1 MRRVLTVLL
10 VVGGLALPAGAY
22 AQSAGDEQ
30 YVDPFAG
37 QGHQPQQ
44 QQQQQERQQPP
55 AQQAPPAQSA
65 PQQTAQATSQ
75 GADETASAAP
85 ASDQSSGDTLPR
97 TGLRAGALAL
107 IGLIMLLA
115 GTLVRSAARPL
126 PRGAAQPPL
135 LGRDVRLARRRR

>member
-10 VVGGLALPAGAY
+10 VVAGLALPAGAS

-37 QGHQPQQ
+37 QGQQPQQ
-44 QQQQQERQQPP
+44 QRRQQP
-55 AQQAPPAQSA
+55 QAPPAQSA

-126 PRGAAQPPL
+126 PRGVAQPPL
-135 LGRDVRLARRRR
+135 LGRDIRLARRRR